1 MIHKRI
7 SYRRCMQE
15 KYKKRLEFLTGL
27 PYRPSGAYKKE
38 KDGKSWYA
46 RYYRSQ
52 ISSYL
57 KNQSSRTVRRQP
69 ISDEDSASGLKS
81 RYKKSYDYWWEMY

>member
-7 SYRRCMQE
+7 SYRRAMKA
-15 KYKKRLEFLTGL
+15 KYKKRLEFLTSL
-27 PYRPSGAYKKE
+27 PYWPSGAYKKE
-38 KDGKSWYA
+38 KDGKSWYT

-57 KNQSSRTVRRQP
+57 KNQSARTVRRQP

-81 RYKKSYDYWWEMY
+81 RYKRSYDYWWKLY